1 MSKFAYEYELEFVE
15 IFGNDLYWN
24 WVREYNKRD
33 EFPRIILL
41 DVYSNLVI
49 RESFYDSKE
58 FDRLVLRVS
67 GLSRKEF

>member
-1 MSKFAYEYELEFVE
+1 MDRLFSVE

-24 WVREYNKRD
+24 WVRDYNRRD

-49 RESFYDSKE
+49 QENFYDSIE
-58 FDRLVLRVS
+58 FNRLVHRVS
-67 GLSRKEF
+67 GLVKKEF